1 MWLRSVIKDEYRSQY
16 DRHIVLFLLN
26 VLLVIIG
33 YATRG
38 AVFQFVKVSR
48 TALLVLSLAGLFTAT
63 QGYHRYLFRGNK
75 SWVLWLFIMI
85 NLLAMS
91 FSINFFKSITRVAA
105 WLPFLIYINYFIVY
119 LHRRYEKHQVKIK
132 LIQLFAL
139 AYLLPLIVLFLLSN
153 PLLNRDIYGLTI
165 GGFKANVLGWS
176 GAAFFVMAVD
186 LLTHVKPKGWQKGML
201 VFAMVMAIITLIAS
215 GSRSGYLCIAV
226 SLSILVLT
234 NGKINFFLKVL
245 VTLFIIAT
253 TYYMLADPDSTV
265 NQRIQR
271 SEQQLEK
278 GEYRFQ
284 LAKTALAIMYE
295 NPHLLL
301 TGFGYDNALEGIA
314 HYSGILFDL
323 PSHNSY
329 LELFITTGFIS
340 FLFFLIFLVLNAL
353 FRYLLFDVRQ
363 FIFLPTF
370 MIIPFF
376 ESNLNAGQFLFFPW
390 MTFLFYYV
398 HAGSRQYPIPVRT
411 SGDVPVG

>member
-1 MWLRSVIKDEYRSQY
+1 
-16 DRHIVLFLLN
+16 LFLLN

-75 SWVLWLFIMI
+75 SWVLWLFILI
-85 NLLAMS
+85 NLLVMS

-176 GAAFFVMAVD
+176 GAAFFAMAVD
-186 LLTHVKPKGWQKGML
+186 LLTHVKPKGWQKGIL
-201 VFAMVMAIITLIAS
+201 VFAMVMAIITLITS
-215 GSRSGYLCIAV
+215 GSRSGYLCVAV

-245 VTLFIIAT
+245 VTLFIMAT

-265 NQRIQR
+265 NQRIHR

-284 LAKTALAIMYE
+284 LAKTAFAIMYE

-314 HYSGILFDL
+314 HYSGISFDL

-353 FRYLLFDVRQ
+353 FRYVLFDSRQ
-363 FIFLPTF
+363 FVFLPTF

-398 HAGSRQYPIPVRT
+398 HAGSRQYPIPVRK
-411 SGDVPVG
+411 SGDVPIGHTAAAQPFFAPPRQ